1 VTPEEKAL
9 VLEAARILNNLA
21 GAAPQQVGP
30 YAQPEPYRAVQ
41 PGTVPYPS
49 VVPDTRG
56 TVPYSPWA
64 CPVHGTAAKLV
75 PAGISRSSGRAYNA
89 FMACS
94 TPFCSEPPPRN
105 GPVGPVEPRRATN
118 YPEVVHEPTR
128 GLTELP

>member
-21 GAAPQQVGP
+21 GSPLQVAS
-30 YAQPEPYRAVQ
+30 YAPEPYRAVQ
-41 PGTVPYPS
+41 PGTVVYPS
-49 VVPDTRG
+49 VVPMG
-56 TVPYSPWA
+56 GQTVATWA

-75 PAGISRSSGRAYNA
+75 PAGVSRSSGRPYNA

-94 TPFCSEPPPRN
+94 TPFCDQRPPRN
-105 GPVGPVEPRRATN
+105 GPVSPVEPRRATN
-118 YPEVVHEPTR
+118 YPEVVPESTR

>member
-21 GAAPQQVGP
+21 NGYGAGDPPPV
-30 YAQPEPYRAVQ
+30 PYRAVQ

-49 VVPDTRG
+49 VVPDTTG

-75 PAGISRSSGRAYNA
+75 PAGISRSSGRPYNA
-89 FMACS
+89 FMVCS
-94 TPFCSEPPPRN
+94 TPFCDQRPPRN
-105 GPVGPVEPRRATN
+105 GPVSPVEPRRATN
-118 YPEVVHEPTR
+118 YPEVVPESTR